1 MELSFFRVASRTIC
15 LQDKVIK
22 SHRQHD
28 VISLQKVLRL
38 GVFSSAVCV
47 LNDSTYLYYLR
58 NETFI
63 FEYQNVLGYTITASE
78 FCKMF
83 QASVLRDNV
92 KKKPGVEVVVKITS
106 GQSLSC
112 RQSLLQLLYSRW
124 KHLVALSYY
133 DMSNQSVG
141 ILASTVYLQVVI
153 KAC

>member
-92 KKKPGVEVVVKITS
+92 KKNLVLRWWSKLRLRCHLAAN
-106 GQSLSC
+106 SLYC
-112 RQSLLQLLYSRW
+112 
-124 KHLVALSYY
+124 SYY
-133 DMSNQSVG
+133 IAG
-141 ILASTVYLQVVI
+141 GSTLQHCHIMTCQISQLVFYLLLFI
-153 KAC
+153 YRW